1 MNSKFKTVMVM
12 NSTNN
17 YKTKESLNSDGHEFR
32 QYLQN
37 EQYSLIITEL
47 TEHKNDHCV
56 LRWK

>member
-1 MNSKFKTVMVM
+1 MVM
-12 NSTNN
+12 NFTNI
-17 YKTKESLNSDGHEFR
+17 YKTKESLNSDGHEFH

-47 TEHKNDHCV
+47 TEHKNDHGV